1 MLRYCIIFEH
11 SLRHWDLFLNST
23 GKSTHFSGG
32 EVSIYSRLYL
42 IATHLKQA
50 FTIKWELWWLYVLCG
65 AWRTW
70 SPLPLLQIYFWNG
83 HKCNIV
89 VISGPTNAIKRK
101 RLLIFQMFLSLSIL
115 FFSITACFCCQRSL
129 CFARQSVLCQFGLL
143 CVMQEGRNL
152 GAPCVLLRS
161 DQCRLPQT
169 SAVCCGDS
177 PALCFDVWSQLQFPV
192 LHHSHKNV
200 SSKTKP
206 WDESR
211 PLYPLRIQ
219 TRRQNPNI
227 TGFSNRSAGKISLL
241 SENINK
247 VHFSDKTVFWN
258 SQKNGRLWSWRGNGW
273 IRQWSGWAIITYDNV
288 RTASQFTLHLLFMQY
303 LAYCAQ
309 SCTRLYAWNNLLT
322 MPLCIGL
329 YN

>member
-23 GKSTHFSGG
+23 GKSTHFFYLL
-32 EVSIYSRLYL
+32 SILPHFYTFKASVYYKMRIMMDVCALWS
-42 IATHLKQA
+42 LKDMV
-50 FTIKWELWWLYVLCG
+50 T
-65 AWRTW
+65 
-70 SPLPLLQIYFWNG
+70 LPLLQIYFWNG

-89 VISGPTNAIKRK
+89 VISRPTNAIKRK

-115 FFSITACFCCQRSL
+115 FFSITACFCCQRAL
-129 CFARQSVLCQFGLL
+129 CFARQSVLCQCGLL

-200 SSKTKP
+200 RSKTKP

-211 PLYPLRIQ
+211 PLYSLRIQ

-288 RTASQFTLHLLFMQY
+288 KTAS
-303 LAYCAQ
+303 
-309 SCTRLYAWNNLLT
+309 
-322 MPLCIGL
+322 
-329 YN
+329 